1 MRCDGSQPVRSSFMR
16 IIAGM
21 AKGRRLVAPA
31 GLGTR
36 PMTDR
41 VREAL
46 FSSLG
51 AAVEG
56 AAVLDLYAGSGSVG
70 LEALS
75 RGASSAVFVERNRMA
90 LDAIRRN
97 VAAVRCGGSI
107 VDGDVAAY
115 LDGAG
120 ARFDLVFVD
129 PPYELAATAVAR
141 VLGAVE
147 TRLEPG
153 GIVVVHRRVG
163 EGPEAVP
170 AGLQLVDR
178 RRYGDGELWRYVKE
192 AT

>member
-1 MRCDGSQPVRSSFMR
+1 MR
-16 IIAGM
+16 IIAGV

-75 RGASSAVFVERNRMA
+75 RGASSAVFVERNRKA
-90 LDAIRRN
+90 LDAVHRN
-97 VAAVRCGGSI
+97 IAAVRCGGS
-107 VDGDVAAY
+107 VVAGDVAAY
-115 LDGAG
+115 LDGA
-120 ARFDLVFVD
+120 ADRFDLVFVD

-153 GIVVVHRRVG
+153 GIVVLHRRVG
-163 EGPEAVP
+163 HGPEAAP

-178 RRYGDGELWRYVKE
+178 RRYGDAELWRYVKE
-192 AT
+192 ET